1 MLSNKYFYYQL
12 TRKYV
17 ILFGNMF
24 NNILM
29 VRKNSIT
36 GVELER
42 FRVPI
47 VYAPKEKYFARLK
60 ADPELNRPVQTIL
73 PRMSFELTG
82 FNYDATRKQ
91 NSLLRNPKANNSSQ
105 VDSQYMGVPYDMSFD
120 LQIYARNVDD
130 GTHIVEQILPY
141 FNPDYTVTIDAV
153 PQMGFLKDVPII
165 LNSVSNVIEHEGNF
179 DAVRYVSW
187 TLNFTMK
194 AHFYGP
200 VTPSKI
206 IRRANTYIKS
216 DPQLYRGQT
225 VQLNVTKQ
233 SGSDIIKI
241 DDIVYQGNNFLTA
254 KAYGTVLTWSNTI
267 DKMTVGGV
275 QGSFITASGGGDP
288 LRFQN
293 SNGVYQIA
301 SFDTTPII
309 YSSIVIDP
317 DPINATA
324 NSDYGYTITIEEF
337 PDTMV

>member
-1 MLSNKYFYYQL
+1 MLSNKHFYYQL

-24 NNILM
+24 NNISI
-29 VRKNSIT
+29 VRTNSIT
-36 GVELER
+36 NAELER

-60 ADPELNRPVQTIL
+60 ADPDLNRPIQAIL
-73 PRMSFELTG
+73 PRMSFELVG
-82 FNYDATRKQ
+82 FSYDSTRKQ
-91 NSLLRNPKANNSSQ
+91 NSLLRNPKANNASQ
-105 VDSQYMGVPYDMSFD
+105 VDAQYMGVPYDLSFD

-141 FNPDYTVTIDAV
+141 FNPDYTVTIDSV

-200 VTPSKI
+200 VTATKI
-206 IRRANTYIKS
+206 IRRANTYIKA
-216 DPQLYRGQT
+216 DPMLYRGQT
-225 VQLNVTKQ
+225 VKLNLSQL
-233 SGSDIIKI
+233 SGTDTIKI
-241 DDIVYQGNNFLTA
+241 DDIVYQGKTFSTA
-254 KAYGTVLTWSNTI
+254 SAYGTVLKW
-267 DKMTVGGV
+267 DKGPAHMVVGGV
-275 QGSFITASGGGDP
+275 QGSFVTRTDGGDY

-293 SNGVYQIA
+293 SNSVYQIDT
-301 SFDTTPII
+301 FDTTPIT
-309 YSSIVIDP
+309 YSSISIDP
-317 DPINATA
+317 DPITA
-324 NSDYGYTITIEEF
+324 NADSDYGYTITIEEF
-337 PDTMV
+337 PDTMD

>member
-1 MLSNKYFYYQL
+1 MLSNKHFYYQL

-24 NNILM
+24 NNIAI
-29 VRKNSIT
+29 VRTNSNT
-36 GVELER
+36 GAELER

-60 ADPELNRPVQTIL
+60 ADPDLNRPIQAIL
-73 PRMSFELTG
+73 PRMSFELVG
-82 FNYDATRKQ
+82 FNYDSTRKQ
-91 NSLLRNPKANNSSQ
+91 NSLLRNPKANNTSQ
-105 VDSQYMGVPYDMSFD
+105 VDAQYMGVPYDLSFD

-200 VTPSKI
+200 VTATKI
-206 IRRANTYIKS
+206 IRRANTYIKA
-216 DPQLYRGQT
+216 DPQLYKGQT
-225 VQLNVTKQ
+225 VQLNLTNH

-241 DDIVYQGNNFLTA
+241 EDIVYQGNNFATA
-254 KAYGTVLTWSNTI
+254 TAYGTVLKWANTTS
-267 DKMTVGGV
+267 KMTVGGV
-275 QGSFITASGGGDP
+275 QGTFMTGDY

-293 SNGVYQIA
+293 SNSVYTLT
-301 SFDTTPII
+301 SFDTTPIN
-309 YSSIVIDP
+309 YSSISIDP
-317 DPINATA
+317 DPITA
-324 NSDYGYTITIEEF
+324 NADSDYGYTITIEEF
-337 PDTMV
+337 PDTMD

>member
-29 VRKNSIT
+29 VRKNSNT

-60 ADPELNRPVQTIL
+60 ADPDLNRPVQTIL
-73 PRMSFELTG
+73 PRMSFELVG

-141 FNPDYTVTIDAV
+141 FNPDYTVTIDSV

-194 AHFYGP
+194 AHYYGP

-206 IRRANTYIKS
+206 IRKSITNIKA
-216 DPQLYRGQT
+216 DPALYRGQT
-225 VQLNVTKQ
+225 
-233 SGSDIIKI
+233 IKMNI
-241 DDIVYQGNNFLTA
+241 SSEINGDQPFLVGDTAYQGNNFTTA
-254 KAYGTVLTWSNTI
+254 TAYGTVLQFLANNGTLV
-267 DKMTVGGV
+267 VGGA
-275 QGSFITASGGGDP
+275 QGNFTANGEIRTLNSGGVWI
-288 LRFQN
+288 LN
-293 SNGVYQIA
+293 
-301 SFDTTPII
+301 SFDTDPIT
-309 YSSIVIDP
+309 YSEITIEP
-317 DPINATA
+317 DPIDALA
-324 NSDYGYTITIEEF
+324 NSDYGYTTTIVEF
-337 PDTMV
+337 PDTMD

>member
-1 MLSNKYFYYQL
+1 MLSNRYFYFQL

-17 ILFGNMF
+17 VLFGNMF

-60 ADPELNRPVQTIL
+60 ADPDLNRPVQNIL
-73 PRMSFELTG
+73 PRMSFELVG
-82 FNYDATRKQ
+82 FNYDSTRKQ

-105 VDSQYMGVPYDMSFD
+105 VDSQYMGVPYDLSFD

-130 GTHIVEQILPY
+130 GTHIVEQVIPY
-141 FNPDYTVTIDAV
+141 FNPDYTVTIDSV
-153 PQMGFLKDVPII
+153 PEMGFLKDVPII

-194 AHFYGP
+194 AHYYGP

-206 IRRANTYIKS
+206 IRKAITNIKA
-216 DPQLYRGQT
+216 DPALYRGQT
-225 VQLNVTKQ
+225 VKMNISKANNSNTPF
-233 SGSDIIKI
+233 KI
-241 DDIVYQGNNFLTA
+241 GDTAYQGSNFTTA
-254 KAYGTVLTWSNTI
+254 TAYGTILNFSANNGTL
-267 DKMTVGGV
+267 MVGGA
-275 QGSFITASGGGDP
+275 QGNFTVNNQIRAVNSGA
-288 LRFQN
+288 
-293 SNGVYQIA
+293 VYSLV
-301 SFDTTPII
+301 SFDTNPIT
-309 YSSIVIDP
+309 YSTITIEP
-317 DPINATA
+317 DPTDALA
-324 NSDYGYTITIEEF
+324 NSDYGYTTTIVEF

>member
-1 MLSNKYFYYQL
+1 MLSNKHFYYQL

-24 NNILM
+24 NNILI
-29 VRKNSIT
+29 VRSNSNT
-36 GVELER
+36 GAELER

-60 ADPELNRPVQTIL
+60 ADPDLNRPIQAIL
-73 PRMSFELTG
+73 PRMSFELVG
-82 FNYDATRKQ
+82 FSYDSTRKQ

-105 VDSQYMGVPYDMSFD
+105 VDAQYMGVPYDLSFD

-141 FNPDYTVTIDAV
+141 FNPDYTVTIDSV

-187 TLNFTMK
+187 TLSFTMK

-200 VTPSKI
+200 VTATKI
-206 IRRANTYIKS
+206 IRRANTYIKA

-225 VQLNVTKQ
+225 VKLNLSQ
-233 SGSDIIKI
+233 YSGNDTIKI
-241 DDIVYQGNNFLTA
+241 DDIVYQGKTFSTA
-254 KAYGTVLTWSNTI
+254 TAYGTVLKW
-267 DKMTVGGV
+267 DKQFGHMVVGGV
-275 QGSFITASGGGDP
+275 QGTFEIVGNNIEY

-293 SNGVYQIA
+293 SNSVYLIN
-301 SFDTTPII
+301 SFDTEPIT
-309 YSSIVIDP
+309 YSSIVIEP
-317 DPINATA
+317 DPPTA
-324 NSDYGYTITIEEF
+324 NADSDYGYTITIEEF
-337 PDTMV
+337 PDTMD

>member
-29 VRKNSIT
+29 VRKNSNT
-36 GVELER
+36 GAELER

-73 PRMSFELTG
+73 PRMSFELVA

-105 VDSQYMGVPYDMSFD
+105 VNSQYMGVPYDLSFD

-141 FNPDYTVTIDAV
+141 FNPDYTVTIDSV

-194 AHFYGP
+194 AHYYGP
-200 VTPSKI
+200 VTPTKI
-206 IRRANTYIKS
+206 IRRANTNIKA
-216 DPQLYRGQT
+216 DPTLTLGQT
-225 VQLNVTKQ
+225 VQMNMSQYGGT
-233 SGSDIIKI
+233 DIIKLN
-241 DDIVYQGNNFLTA
+241 DIVYQGKNFSTA
-254 KAYGTVLTWSNTI
+254 TAYGTVLQWSNAI
-267 DKMTVGGV
+267 GKMVVGGV
-275 QGSFITASGGGDP
+275 QGTFLTIGDGGDY

-293 SNGVYQIA
+293 SNSVYQID
-301 SFDTTPII
+301 SFDTTPIT
-309 YSSIVIDP
+309 YSSIVIEP
-317 DPINATA
+317 DPPTA
-324 NSDYGYTITIEEF
+324 NADSDYGYTITIEEF
-337 PDTMV
+337 PDTMD